1 MSSSYILANFKL
13 QILHMHSVFDLQKLI
28 NVALYLQ
35 GYHGDLTLEESQ
47 ILLAEF
53 SLRHSKSAVSIAQEF
68 AKRKATM
75 FTPKL

>member
-1 MSSSYILANFKL
+1 
-13 QILHMHSVFDLQKLI
+13 MHPVFDLQKSI
-28 NVALYLQ
+28 N
-35 GYHGDLTLEESQ
+35 GDLTLEESQ

-53 SLRHSKSAVSIAQEF
+53 SLRHSKSAISIAQEF